1 MKYIY
6 CLLAAAA
13 MAFTSCGS
21 KTAEHDH
28 DHEGHDHETEESAEH
43 HHSDE
48 ITVTP
53 EQAKEA
59 GIEVVEVQPGTF
71 RNVIKTGGRI
81 MAAQGDESVA
91 VAPISG
97 VVHFSSAITEGKSVG
112 RGAALLTISADKIVE
127 GDPVA
132 RARVAF
138 ENAEKE
144 YLRASKLVE
153 SKIISEK
160 DFAKIE
166 LDYNNARISYEAIA
180 KGSARGGKSVGAP
193 IAGFVKN
200 VLVSEGEYVNVGQP
214 LVSVTQNRKLYLRA
228 EVSERYYQYLNAISS
243 ANFTTSYDN
252 KSYELEN
259 MGGRLLSTGK
269 SSGGESF
276 FIPVTFEFD
285 NKGDII
291 PGSYVD
297 VYLQTSA
304 MDNVISVPRSAL
316 TEEQGLHFVYL
327 QLDEE
332 GYKRQEVTLGA
343 DNGVSVQVLS
353 GLKAGDKLVTK
364 GAYRVKLASASNAI
378 PAHTHEH

>member
-1 MKYIY
+1 
-6 CLLAAAA
+6 

-21 KTAEHDH
+21 KTAN
-28 DHEGHDHETEESAEH
+28 HDHETEESAEH
-43 HHSDE
+43 HNSDE
-48 ITVTP
+48 IVITP

-59 GIEVVEVQPGTF
+59 GIEVVEVQPSTF
-71 RNVIKTGGRI
+71 RNTIKTGGQI
-81 MAAQGDESVA
+81 LSAQGDESVA
-91 VAPISG
+91 VAPMAGI
-97 VVHFSSAITEGKSVG
+97 VHFSGSVTEGKSVG
-112 RGAALLTISADKIVE
+112 RGTPLLTISADKIVD

-144 YLRASKLVE
+144 YLRAKKLVE

-180 KGSARGGKSVGAP
+180 KGSARSGKSVTAP
-193 IAGFVKN
+193 IGGFVKS
-200 VLVSEGEYVNVGQP
+200 VMVSEGEYVNVGQP

-228 EVSERYYQYLNAISS
+228 EVSERYYQYLSSISS
-243 ANFTTSYDN
+243 ANFVTSYDG
-252 KSYELEN
+252 KSYELDSL
-259 MGGRLLSTGK
+259 GGRLLSAGK
-269 SSGGESF
+269 SSDGESF
-276 FIPVTFEFD
+276 YIPVTFEFD
-285 NKGDII
+285 NRGDVV

-297 VYLQTSA
+297 VYLQTTA
-304 MDNVISVPRSAL
+304 MENVISVPRTAL

-327 QLDEE
+327 QIDEE

-343 DNGVSVQVLS
+343 DNGVSVQILS
-353 GLKAGDKLVTK
+353 GLKAGDKLVTR

>member
-21 KTAEHDH
+21 KTADHDH

-48 ITVTP
+48 IVITP

-59 GIEVVEVQPGTF
+59 GIEVVEVQPSTF
-71 RNVIKTGGRI
+71 RNTIKTGGQI
-81 MAAQGDESVA
+81 LSAQGDESVA
-91 VAPISG
+91 VAPMAGI
-97 VVHFSSAITEGKSVG
+97 VHFSGSVTEGKSVG
-112 RGAALLTISADKIVE
+112 RGTPLLTISADKIVD

-144 YLRASKLVE
+144 YLRAKKLVE

-180 KGSARGGKSVGAP
+180 KGSARSGKSVTAP
-193 IAGFVKN
+193 IGGFVKS
-200 VLVSEGEYVNVGQP
+200 VMVSEGEYVNVGQP

-228 EVSERYYQYLNAISS
+228 EVSERYYQYLNSISS
-243 ANFTTSYDN
+243 ANFVTSYDG
-252 KSYELEN
+252 KSYELDSL
-259 MGGRLLSTGK
+259 GGRLLSAGK
-269 SSGGESF
+269 SSDGESF
-276 FIPVTFEFD
+276 YIPVTFEFD
-285 NKGDII
+285 NRGGVV

-297 VYLQTSA
+297 VYLQTTA
-304 MDNVISVPRSAL
+304 MENVISVPRTAL

-327 QLDEE
+327 QIDEE

-343 DNGVSVQVLS
+343 DNGVSVQILS
-353 GLKAGDKLVTK
+353 GLKAGDKLVTR

>member
-1 MKYIY
+1 
-6 CLLAAAA
+6 
-13 MAFTSCGS
+13 
-21 KTAEHDH
+21 
-28 DHEGHDHETEESAEH
+28 
-43 HHSDE
+43 
-48 ITVTP
+48 
-53 EQAKEA
+53 
-59 GIEVVEVQPGTF
+59 
-71 RNVIKTGGRI
+71 
-81 MAAQGDESVA
+81 
-91 VAPISG
+91 
-97 VVHFSSAITEGKSVG
+97 
-112 RGAALLTISADKIVE
+112 
-127 GDPVA
+127 
-132 RARVAF
+132 
-138 ENAEKE
+138 
-144 YLRASKLVE
+144 VE

-166 LDYNNARISYEAIA
+166 LDYDNARISYEAIA
-180 KGSARGGKSVGAP
+180 KGNARGGKSVGAP

-200 VLVSEGEYVNVGQP
+200 VLVSEGEYVNVGQQ

-228 EVSERYYQYLNAISS
+228 EVSERYYQYLNSISS

-304 MDNVISVPRSAL
+304 MENVISVPRSAL

-343 DNGVSVQVLS
+343 DNGVSVQILS

>member
-1 MKYIY
+1 MV
-6 CLLAAAA
+6 AAA
-13 MAFTSCGS
+13 MLALTSCHN
-21 KTAEHDH
+21 KAEDHDH
-28 DHEGHDHETEESAEH
+28 DHEGHDHETENAEH

-59 GIEVVEVQPGTF
+59 GIEVIEVQPGTF

-91 VAPISG
+91 VAPMSG
-97 VVHFSSAITEGKSVG
+97 VVHFTSAITEGKSVG
-112 RGAALLTISADKIVE
+112 RGTALLTISADKIVD

-138 ENAEKE
+138 ENARKE
-144 YLRASKLVE
+144 YERAQKLVE

-180 KGSARGGKSVGAP
+180 KGSSQSGKSVSAP
-193 IAGFVKN
+193 IGGFVKS

-228 EVSERYYQYLNAISS
+228 EVSERYYQYLNSISS

-252 KSYELEN
+252 KSYELDSL
-259 MGGRLLSTGK
+259 GGRLLSTGK
-269 SSGGESF
+269 SSDGESF

-285 NKGDII
+285 NKGNII
-291 PGSYVD
+291 PGTYVD

-304 MDNVISVPRSAL
+304 MENVISVPRSAL

-343 DNGVSVQVLS
+343 DNGVSVQVIS